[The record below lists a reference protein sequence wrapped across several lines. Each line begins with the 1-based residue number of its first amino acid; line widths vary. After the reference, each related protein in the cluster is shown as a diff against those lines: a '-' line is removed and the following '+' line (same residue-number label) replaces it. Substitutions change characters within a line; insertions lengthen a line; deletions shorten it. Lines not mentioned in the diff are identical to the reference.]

1 MLGIIVGLLLIAFS
15 IYQFYATSQ
24 SFKSL
29 KKGKYTDPSSFMLPT
44 LWTSTV
50 IAFFL
55 AIAGIGTIII
65 FK

>member
-1 MLGIIVGLLLIAFS
+1 MLGILIGLLLIALS

-24 SFKSL
+24 SFKDL
-29 KKGKYTDPSSFMLPT
+29 KKGNYTDPSPFMLPT

-65 FK
+65 LK